1 MLSSFIHYRQRK
13 HIENI
18 NKDRYD
24 NEDYSDDERLIRP
37 SSSSEEEQECEDTV
51 MCSGHSRG
59 LSEWSLDQPLHVQK
73 LSFPTKIHYCRS
85 SNLSNIMIELD
96 LNKTANTFHLRS
108 FIGLSFSLY

>member
-37 SSSSEEEQECEDTV
+37 SSSSEEEQECEYTV

-96 LNKTANTFHLRS
+96 LNKTANTFLLRG
-108 FIGLSFSLY
+108 FWTVL